1 MNSASN
7 RTLSGRSCEA
17 KGAPPHMGDSIEC
30 NWTEAMVYRIRDKAE
45 KFAHPGFAKHQRN
58 WLLIYDDWSPA
69 PALDDRELMK
79 RIEGKFFS
87 HDWINP
93 LTENS
98 FSGYQMYGSSAAGP
112 IR

>member
-1 MNSASN
+1 
-7 RTLSGRSCEA
+7 
-17 KGAPPHMGDSIEC
+17 MGDSIEC
-30 NWTEAMVYRIRDKAE
+30 NWTDAMVYRTRDKAE

-69 PALDDRELMK
+69 PALDDRDLMK

-93 LTENS
+93 FDREFIFRLPNIWE
-98 FSGYQMYGSSAAGP
+98 FSGRTDSVKHVLPNSWHASLVDP
-112 IR
+112 W